1 MGNESL
7 RIVEYLLGDAFVLK
21 EQLCLKVRFAEVG
34 IQRLVLIHLSG
45 IKVTSCESVVIYNAN
60 PK

>member
-7 RIVEYLLGDAFVLK
+7 RIVEYLLGDAFVLE

-34 IQRLVLIHLSG
+34 IQRLV
-45 IKVTSCESVVIYNAN
+45 
-60 PK
+60 

>member
-1 MGNESL
+1 MSSTMGNESL

-34 IQRLVLIHLSG
+34 IQRLV
-45 IKVTSCESVVIYNAN
+45 
-60 PK
+60 